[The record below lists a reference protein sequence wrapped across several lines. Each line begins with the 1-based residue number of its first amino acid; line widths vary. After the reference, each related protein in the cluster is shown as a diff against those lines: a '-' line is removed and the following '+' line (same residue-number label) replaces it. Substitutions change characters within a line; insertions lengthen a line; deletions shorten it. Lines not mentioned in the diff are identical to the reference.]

1 MTEVRIDAGPG
12 SAARPRSRRGLSTRT
27 RSRLILIGILLA
39 IAIVWEITSLTG
51 LINRTF
57 FPAPT
62 DIIAAVPEMAAREI
76 VREAIGT
83 TLLAML
89 ATATFGIGTGV
100 IFGYVLGFSRVLRD
114 ALMKPALF
122 LLSVPKSIFI
132 PIFLLLFGIDF
143 RTAIIYGVFASFI
156 YVMVNVVGGF
166 ELVEPKHLTMGRA
179 FGANTMWQ
187 VRQIILPASLP
198 GLFTGIWYGLKGA
211 VEGIIILELFVS
223 ITGLG
228 SVMSS
233 YSNELRTAPV
243 FAIIFFFSI
252 LAILLGTLWS
262 LLERRLTR
270 WRPASFADTLTS
282 ARR

>member
-1 MTEVRIDAGPG
+1 MSEVVVAP
-12 SAARPRSRRGLSTRT
+12 AARPRK
-27 RSRLILIGILLA
+27 RLKITVKARIILTVVLLGIA
-39 IAIVWEITSLTG
+39 VVWEISSRIG
-51 LINRTF
+51 LIDRVF

-62 DIIAAVPEMAAREI
+62 DIIAAVPEMATREI
-76 VREAIGT
+76 VQEAISS
-83 TLLAML
+83 TLVAML
-89 ATATFGIGTGV
+89 ATAVFGIGAGV
-100 IFGYVLGFSRVLRD
+100 VLGYLMGFSRVLRD
-114 ALMKPALF
+114 ALLGPALF

-132 PIFLLLFGIDF
+132 PIFLLLFGIEF
-143 RTAIIYGVFASFI
+143 RTAIVYGVFATFI

-166 ELVEPKHLTMGRA
+166 DLIEPKHLTMGRA
-179 FGANTMWQ
+179 FGANTYWRI
-187 VRQIILPASLP
+187 RQIVLPASMP

-223 ITGLG
+223 VTGIG
-228 SVMSS
+228 AVIRS

-252 LAILLGTLWS
+252 LAIIVGTLWS

-270 WRPASFADTLTS
+270 WRPASFADTVTS

>member
-1 MTEVRIDAGPG
+1 MSEVVTLT
-12 SAARPRSRRGLSTRT
+12 AARPRKRLKITVRARIILTGVLVGL
-27 RSRLILIGILLA
+27 A
-39 IAIVWEITSLTG
+39 MVWEVSSRSG
-51 LINRTF
+51 LINPVF

-62 DIIAAVPEMAAREI
+62 QIIAAVPELVSREI
-76 VREAIGT
+76 VQEAIAT

-89 ATATFGIGTGV
+89 ATATFGIGAGV
-100 IFGYVLGFSRVLRD
+100 IFGYLMGFSRVLRD
-114 ALMKPALF
+114 ALLGPALF

-132 PIFLLLFGIDF
+132 PIFLLLFGIEF
-143 RTAIIYGVFASFI
+143 RTAIVYGVFASFI

-166 ELVEPKHLTMGRA
+166 DLVEPKHLTMGRA
-179 FGANTMWQ
+179 FGANTYWR

-228 SVMSS
+228 SVIRS

-252 LAILLGTLWS
+252 LAIIIGTLWS

-270 WRPASFADTLTS
+270 WRPVSFADTVTS

>member
-1 MTEVRIDAGPG
+1 MSEVVVAP
-12 SAARPRSRRGLSTRT
+12 AARPRK
-27 RSRLILIGILLA
+27 RLKITVKARIILTVALLGIA
-39 IAIVWEITSLTG
+39 VVWEISSRIG
-51 LINRTF
+51 LIDRVF

-62 DIIAAVPEMAAREI
+62 DIIAAVPEMATREI
-76 VREAIGT
+76 VQEAISS
-83 TLLAML
+83 TLVAML
-89 ATATFGIGTGV
+89 ATAVFGIGAGV
-100 IFGYVLGFSRVLRD
+100 VLGYLMGFSRVLRD
-114 ALMKPALF
+114 ALLGPALF

-132 PIFLLLFGIDF
+132 PIFLLLFGIEF
-143 RTAIIYGVFASFI
+143 RTAIVYGVFATFI

-166 ELVEPKHLTMGRA
+166 DLIEPKHLTMGRA
-179 FGANTMWQ
+179 FGANTYWRI
-187 VRQIILPASLP
+187 RQIVLPASMP

-223 ITGLG
+223 VTGIG
-228 SVMSS
+228 AVIRS

-252 LAILLGTLWS
+252 LAIIVGTLWS

-270 WRPASFADTLTS
+270 WRPASFADTVTS